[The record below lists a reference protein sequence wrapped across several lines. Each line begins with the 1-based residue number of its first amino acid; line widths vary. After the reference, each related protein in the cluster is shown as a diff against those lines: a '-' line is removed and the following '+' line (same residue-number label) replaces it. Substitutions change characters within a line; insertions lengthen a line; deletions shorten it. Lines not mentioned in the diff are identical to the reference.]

1 MRRFFRE
8 LYDYRE
14 MLKSLVRKDLK
25 TRYKGSVLG
34 FLWTFINPLM
44 QLAIYALI
52 FPYLMRVQEK
62 NYAMF
67 MFVALLPWIFFS
79 TSLQSSTECIVENY
93 NLVKK
98 IYFPRQVLPL
108 SVATGGLVNYIYGL
122 LVVLAGLLIAQINIT
137 VYILYLPLIL
147 LILYVAVSGFCLM
160 LSALNV
166 YVRDLEHI
174 VNIVTM
180 AWFYATPIVY
190 PFDMLPQW
198 LQNILV
204 FNPMTP
210 VILSF
215 RDILYYGTAPNL
227 QHLLIAGCEAVVIF
241 TAGVYIFNALE
252 KGFAEEI

>member
-1 MRRFFRE
+1 MVKKDLKINLIFVVLMIGFGTAAFFCDGWTRVLLFILSYLSVGCPVGWKALHAIWEKDYFDAVSYTHLFRE

-93 NLVKK
+93 N
-98 IYFPRQVLPL
+98 P
-108 SVATGGLVNYIYGL
+108 
-122 LVVLAGLLIAQINIT
+122 
-137 VYILYLPLIL
+137 
-147 LILYVAVSGFCLM
+147 VS
-160 LSALNV
+160 
-166 YVRDLEHI
+166 Y
-174 VNIVTM
+174 T
-180 AWFYATPIVY
+180 
-190 PFDMLPQW
+190 
-198 LQNILV
+198 
-204 FNPMTP
+204 
-210 VILSF
+210 
-215 RDILYYGTAPNL
+215 
-227 QHLLIAGCEAVVIF
+227 HLGQCQLCQQ
-241 TAGVYIFNALE
+241 
-252 KGFAEEI
+252 

>member
-1 MRRFFRE
+1 MKRFFSE
-8 LYDYRE
+8 LYAYRE

-25 TRYKGSVLG
+25 TRYKGSFLG

-52 FPYLMRVQEK
+52 FPFLMRVEEK

-67 MFVALLPWIFFS
+67 LFVALLPWLFFS
-79 TSLQSSTECIVENY
+79 TSLQTSTDCIVENY

-122 LVVLAGLLIAQINIT
+122 IVVLVGLLIARIPLTWNI
-137 VYILYLPLIL
+137 LFLPLLL
-147 LILYVAVSGFCLM
+147 LILYVTVSGFCLM
-160 LSALNV
+160 FSAMNV
-166 YVRDLEHI
+166 YIRDLEHI

-190 PFDMLPQW
+190 PLTMLPDW
-198 LQNILV
+198 LQKILLI
-204 FNPMTP
+204 NPMTP
-210 VILSF
+210 LVQGFRNVI
-215 RDILYYGTAPNL
+215 YYGTAPNL
-227 QHLLIAGCEAVVIF
+227 MEIGIAAMEAIIIF
-241 TAGVYIFNALE
+241 TAGVLIFNKLE
-252 KGFAEEI
+252 PGFAEEI

>member
-98 IYFPRQVLPL
+98 IYFP
-108 SVATGGLVNYIYGL
+108 
-122 LVVLAGLLIAQINIT
+122 QIGRAH
-137 VYILYLPLIL
+137 V
-147 LILYVAVSGFCLM
+147 
-160 LSALNV
+160 
-166 YVRDLEHI
+166 
-174 VNIVTM
+174 
-180 AWFYATPIVY
+180 
-190 PFDMLPQW
+190 
-198 LQNILV
+198 
-204 FNPMTP
+204 
-210 VILSF
+210 
-215 RDILYYGTAPNL
+215 
-227 QHLLIAGCEAVVIF
+227 
-241 TAGVYIFNALE
+241 
-252 KGFAEEI
+252 